1 MDFSDLLYKT
11 LPEKSIKNIFDL
23 GTRSWI
29 RIITQSLT
37 LRCVL
42 TSFLLVRFEMIF
54 VLVFVSHLLAHS
66 TMDLELTVQFKSLRK
81 LLQPILK
88 LIFAYID

>member
-42 TSFLLVRFEMIF
+42 TGFLLVRFEMIF
-54 VLVFVSHLLAHS
+54 VLVFVSYLLAHS
-66 TMDLELTVQFKSLRK
+66 MTDLELTVQFKSLRK